1 MSRIS
6 LVSFA
11 LLLVINCVARAWA
24 DALADEMA
32 TMNARW
38 DAAINNA
45 DFDALLPMYTPDAR
59 LIPPGAQP
67 VTGPMAIRNTK
78 GHSV

>member
-11 LLLVINCVARAWA
+11 LLLVISCVARAWA
-24 DALADEMA
+24 DPLADEMA

-38 DAAINNA
+38 DAAINNG
-45 DFDALLPMYTPDAR
+45 LR
-59 LIPPGAQP
+59 CLITN
-67 VTGPMAIRNTK
+67 VYR
-78 GHSV
+78 